1 MKMLDILEKDKD
13 HLLTELTRAGV
24 PERAAVRECLRHGP
38 RRLRTVGFSGAG
50 LVGRLGGEEQAKD
63 SNATSST
70 ITVCKRQ

>member
-1 MKMLDILEKDKD
+1 MSKNITLIKVLRPK
-13 HLLTELTRAGV
+13 V